1 MYVFVCVYIY
11 IDICVHTCIHVYIY
25 IYVYIYIHIYVNIYK
40 YIYNYMY
47 IHNSPTPLVDAQAY
61 HTHPPRV
68 AYTDADATMVTA
80 VTAVTAVADCA
91 AAGTLPLHCKS
102 LCNGCSRSACGALRE
117 RSGSRS
123 RRCRWT
129 SIPGG
134 CMTGRPAL
142 LGPRMRQ
149 NKWIGSGAAA
159 HAVMR
164 SGWLKGVP
172 TASCRAFWRTRTSW
186 RCCAGATG
194 SQQSVL
200 VLAGHA
206 SYPRP
211 SPWALCRDEG

>member
-1 MYVFVCVYIY
+1 M
-11 IDICVHTCIHVYIY
+11 D
-25 IYVYIYIHIYVNIYK
+25 
-40 YIYNYMY
+40 
-47 IHNSPTPLVDAQAY
+47 PQA
-61 HTHPPRV
+61 HRTHPPRV
-68 AYTDADATMVTA
+68 AYTDADATA

-159 HAVMR
+159 
-164 SGWLKGVP
+164 
-172 TASCRAFWRTRTSW
+172 
-186 RCCAGATG
+186 
-194 SQQSVL
+194 QQSVL

-211 SPWALCRDEG
+211 SPWALCRDEGRRVRVEDTTPRTDDETGTLTVPSQVSGSRRKRECLSERTITAAEATSLHSSLPLQSPAMLCVNSLVKCGRLQTPMRWLVMLCVSCLDSVSNVQ

>member
-1 MYVFVCVYIY
+1 MIICIY
-11 IDICVHTCIHVYIY
+11 TH
-25 IYVYIYIHIYVNIYK
+25 
-40 YIYNYMY
+40 
-47 IHNSPTPLVDAQAY
+47 SPTPLVDPQAY
-61 HTHPPRV
+61 RRHPPRV
-68 AYTDADATMVTA
+68 AYTDADATA

-91 AAGTLPLHCKS
+91 PAGTLPLHCKS

-142 LGPRMRQ
+142 LGRRMRQ

-164 SGWLKGVP
+164 SGWQKGVP